1 MSRHPQRASPV
12 LRGECTDLCRPGRVT
27 GDAGQWSDERGSTH
41 AVGVRCRRPTR
52 SSGFS
57 VVGGRRPKDG
67 GHPPR
72 TSARCQVLGSVQL
85 GAECSLLL
93 LEKPSRQRDR
103 LCETPLLVEAND
115 RCIEI
120 RRAVFFSRA
129 DADRGTPE
137 RKHTQL
143 PRSHWRPP
151 RGTPRTAAAGRKT
164 PRRATARRGSV
175 SWSTRPDSNRRPP
188 RWQRGALPAEL
199 LVPKAC
205 GPQLRRA
212 GGTRQVH
219 ERAICA
225 PEEVAG
231 FAARIRRGRKPVSRC
246 GVTAYGSSRG
256 PL

>member
-27 GDAGQWSDERGSTH
+27 GDAGQGSDERGSTH

-103 LCETPLLVEAND
+103 LGDAALLVEAID
-115 RCIEI
+115 LFAEFFRV
-120 RRAVFFSRA
+120 VFFSRA
-129 DADRGTPE
+129 DRGTPE
-137 RKHTQL
+137 HEE
-143 PRSHWRPP
+143 
-151 RGTPRTAAAGRKT
+151 
-164 PRRATARRGSV
+164 ARRYRETTGERPATRAIHPDRNSHV
-175 SWSTRPDSNRRPP
+175 LATSTSHSPRPRPSSCDPAAKGRP
-188 RWQRGALPAEL
+188 RWENS
-199 LVPKAC
+199 
-205 GPQLRRA
+205 
-212 GGTRQVH
+212 
-219 ERAICA
+219 
-225 PEEVAG
+225 
-231 FAARIRRGRKPVSRC
+231 RIRVRPVTGRQL
-246 GVTAYGSSRG
+246 TG
-256 PL
+256 PLLIGRRENAASTSHPP